1 MTEPSSYG
9 QQSSSEALLMS
20 WDRDVNN
27 GFELGPVFLY
37 IKFLKEEL
45 AVATCIAVAVVT
57 SWSWFPG

>member
-1 MTEPSSYG
+1 MN
-9 QQSSSEALLMS
+9 

-57 SWSWFPG
+57 SWSWFSGLRWF